1 MILFS
6 LLMLHLTTSTN
17 LFLTL
22 SKDVNKSSIKSIS
35 LSDIS
40 KDKKSIFPNH
50 LLLKMSLK
58 NNNNVTFYLFQDLK
72 TNKISSLSLL
82 DKIEEEVEAKF
93 IGLDKLSKSLI
104 EFE

>member
-1 MILFS
+1 MYL
-6 LLMLHLTTSTN
+6 
-17 LFLTL
+17 
-22 SKDVNKSSIKSIS
+22 
-35 LSDIS
+35 
-40 KDKKSIFPNH
+40 
-50 LLLKMSLK
+50 
-58 NNNNVTFYLFQDLK
+58 FYLIQDLK